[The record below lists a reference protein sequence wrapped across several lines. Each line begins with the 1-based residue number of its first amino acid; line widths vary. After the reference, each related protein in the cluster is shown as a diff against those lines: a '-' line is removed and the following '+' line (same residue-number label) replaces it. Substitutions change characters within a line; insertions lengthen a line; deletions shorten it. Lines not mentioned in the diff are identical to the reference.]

1 METLSKGKE
10 LEKQL
15 TYKVEHIAKKDKSA
29 VEKSFEF
36 CDGYMDFLSR
46 SKTERLAVANIIE
59 IAKANGYVEF
69 DPTEMYQPGDK
80 IYFNNRGKSAILSTI
95 GKLSAS
101 DGFTIVASH
110 IDSPRLD
117 LKPNPLYENTEI
129 SYFKTHYYGG
139 IKKYQWSVI
148 PLAIH
153 GVVVKT
159 NGEKVD
165 IHIGEED
172 DDPVFCLTDLL
183 PHLAKDQSERKM
195 RDVIKGEEMN
205 IIIGCLPY
213 DDEDVKEAVKLQTL
227 VLLNE
232 KYGITEREF
241 INAELEVVPAGRAR
255 DVGFD
260 RGMIGSYG
268 HDDRVCAYTSL
279 MAEVETK
286 CPNHTTVTVFADK
299 EEIGSDGVSG
309 MNSEF
314 LEHFIMYLSKMQGV
328 DYITTLGRSK
338 CLSADVNA
346 GYDPTFADV
355 MDPKNSSYMNRGVV
369 ITKYTGSGGKGG
381 TNDASAEFM
390 AEVTNLLDSK
400 NVNWQTGELGK
411 VDMGGGGTVAK
422 YISRKNV
429 DTVDIGVPV
438 LSMHAPFE
446 LVAKTDV
453 YSAYTAFL
461 AFLNR

>member
-172 DDPVFCLTDLL
+172 DDLL
-183 PHLAKDQSERKM
+183 R
-195 RDVIKGEEMN
+195 VG
-205 IIIGCLPY
+205 
-213 DDEDVKEAVKLQTL
+213 
-227 VLLNE
+227 
-232 KYGITEREF
+232 
-241 INAELEVVPAGRAR
+241 AR
-255 DVGFD
+255 LI
-260 RGMIGSYG
+260 R
-268 HDDRVCAYTSL
+268 
-279 MAEVETK
+279 
-286 CPNHTTVTVFADK
+286 
-299 EEIGSDGVSG
+299 
-309 MNSEF
+309 
-314 LEHFIMYLSKMQGV
+314 
-328 DYITTLGRSK
+328 
-338 CLSADVNA
+338 
-346 GYDPTFADV
+346 
-355 MDPKNSSYMNRGVV
+355 
-369 ITKYTGSGGKGG
+369 
-381 TNDASAEFM
+381 
-390 AEVTNLLDSK
+390 
-400 NVNWQTGELGK
+400 
-411 VDMGGGGTVAK
+411 
-422 YISRKNV
+422 
-429 DTVDIGVPV
+429 
-438 LSMHAPFE
+438 
-446 LVAKTDV
+446 
-453 YSAYTAFL
+453 
-461 AFLNR
+461 